1 MAFSLRNLKRFPP
14 RASIDFLSRP
24 QRKAH
29 RDTISVL
36 SSLTMALESGAP
48 LTNDQERQVS
58 MLTRSDAIDTRIN
71 TMTAM
76 LEQTEGAYLTKLAAM
91 APYDLS
97 AYHELMNPGEPPAH
111 HHYYL
116 CDYLMKVEAGELATL
131 IVALP
136 PGAAKALTLDTP
148 VPTPNGWTTMGALSV
163 GDEVF
168 DENGQICRVTW
179 KSPVWKDRPVYDVRT
194 DTGDVIRA
202 DELHEWKARLCRKGG
217 YGIHETKDIARSR
230 SKRASVE
237 HAKALSL
244 PEVTL
249 PIDPYLLGVWLGD
262 GTSASGSITS
272 GDEDRA
278 WMRAEIERLGYKTT
292 DRKARF
298 LFGVSNIRGALV
310 KLKLLHDP
318 AHNTYGCKHIP
329 LTYLRASAT
338 QRLHLLQ
345 GLIDSDGSVRE
356 DGYTVFSNTNKLLA
370 EQVVELVR
378 SLGVKTR
385 LRESTAKLHD
395 KVIGKY
401 YRVGFYLRDCA
412 RLPRKRERTRDNT
425 RTPLVYIDAT
435 YAGIADTVCIEVD
448 SPSHLFLAGRSM
460 TPTHNSTYASRTF
473 VQWYMGRNPDH
484 RVLAVGHSQKFTEDE
499 FSKPNRNAVD
509 TDTYRLVFPDVELN
523 PMEQGASF
531 WKLNNWRGSYA
542 CRGALAGT
550 SGLRAKII
558 MADDLFKNA
567 ADAMSPVVRENIW
580 RWWTADVMSR
590 RLPGAPIV
598 LVNCL
603 TGDSPVLMADGS
615 WKPIKDLRVGD
626 DLTTYHDGQ
635 VSIQKVER
643 WAEQEEDDVIEVH
656 TGNGSV
662 KCNARHPFWA
672 MRYRYKGKWEAPCW
686 IKAGELKVYDKVCLV
701 GKKSTPDD
709 APRLEEDSA
718 WLLGCAYGDGCV
730 SRSYGRA
737 PWKLEQL
744 YTRVSVSRN
753 QEDRRKVLDAF
764 KRVFNIDA
772 RLVEN
777 AVNSGVSTTVE
788 TNVLEVGRWFIDH
801 GISPGKTA
809 HTKRVPQWLF
819 NQPENVR
826 RSFIDG
832 FIFADGHVTKSGSIN
847 ITLCNE
853 ELIRDIGQLMRGL
866 GYRTTTIKKYTQYS
880 FIPGIP
886 DRRLSVRYRITASL
900 TTDQAFYFKGVTKI
914 VDLKRKEK
922 LYDIQVSNTHNFI
935 ADNVVVSNTL
945 WHSEDVPNRIKKLA
959 EDDPESIPQPFK
971 FINIP
976 AQAEEDDPL
985 GRAPGEWLWCS
996 DQQEDGFYSIKDY
1009 ETKRATMPPSLWS
1022 ALYLGQPL
1030 DKLGDYIS
1038 EDQFVRY
1045 DRPPVN
1051 RNGHQI
1057 EWTKTIMSIDCAAR
1071 GADRSDYTAILIFRK
1086 HVDGSHY
1093 LVDAWRGKETLE
1105 KVVRIISKLMRFWQV
1120 NYAVLED
1127 SGMGIQILDNYQGKL
1142 PAPLIAYTP
1151 SGKGSKDFRFDAAA
1165 PWITAGKVL
1174 FPKQGPWIVDFINE
1188 LVAFPNSANDDWVDA
1203 FSMYTDH
1210 ELKARVGGTKPL
1222 KMRP

>member
-1 MAFSLRNLKRFPP
+1 M
-14 RASIDFLSRP
+14 
-24 QRKAH
+24 
-29 RDTISVL
+29 

-48 LTNDQERQVS
+48 LTNDQERQVA

-97 AYHELMNPGEPPAH
+97 AYHELLNPHEPPAH

-136 PGAAKALTLDTP
+136 PGAAK
-148 VPTPNGWTTMGALSV
+148 
-163 GDEVF
+163 
-168 DENGQICRVTW
+168 
-179 KSPVWKDRPVYDVRT
+179 
-194 DTGDVIRA
+194 
-202 DELHEWKARLCRKGG
+202 
-217 YGIHETKDIARSR
+217 
-230 SKRASVE
+230 
-237 HAKALSL
+237 
-244 PEVTL
+244 
-249 PIDPYLLGVWLGD
+249 
-262 GTSASGSITS
+262 
-272 GDEDRA
+272 
-278 WMRAEIERLGYKTT
+278 
-292 DRKARF
+292 
-298 LFGVSNIRGALV
+298 
-310 KLKLLHDP
+310 
-318 AHNTYGCKHIP
+318 
-329 LTYLRASAT
+329 
-338 QRLHLLQ
+338 
-345 GLIDSDGSVRE
+345 
-356 DGYTVFSNTNKLLA
+356 
-370 EQVVELVR
+370 
-378 SLGVKTR
+378 
-385 LRESTAKLHD
+385 
-395 KVIGKY
+395 
-401 YRVGFYLRDCA
+401 
-412 RLPRKRERTRDNT
+412 
-425 RTPLVYIDAT
+425 
-435 YAGIADTVCIEVD
+435 
-448 SPSHLFLAGRSM
+448 
-460 TPTHNSTYASRTF
+460 STYSSRTF
-473 VQWYMGRNPDH
+473 VQWYMGRNPDN
-484 RVLAVGHSQKFTEDE
+484 RVLAVGHALALDTEVPTPSGFKTIADLQVGDEVFAHDGSATKVTGKSEVFYNRQCYTARTTEGAEVVVDGEHLWSLEDTSLSKKNGVSVFSTDKLYSLKQNGKRGFRLIEQSAVQFTDKDILVDPYTLGLWLGDGETNGNRIASAVEDISELRSNVPYETRSTKSLHHFSIVGIRDALRRLGVLGSKRIPDNYVKSSIETRVSLIQGLMDSDGSVGKDGYCHFHNTNKQIVDSFREILFSLGIKNSVFEVKIRGVMTKAAWRVHFKFNEAFRLARKAGRCSASAYSRRHISFEKSSSVPTQCITIDHPSKVFLVTRGYIPTHNSQKFTEDE

-531 WKLNNWRGSYA
+531 WKLNGWRGSYA

-590 RLPGAPIV
+590 RLPGAPVI
-598 LVNCL
+598 LV
-603 TGDSPVLMADGS
+603 
-615 WKPIKDLRVGD
+615 
-626 DLTTYHDGQ
+626 
-635 VSIQKVER
+635 
-643 WAEQEEDDVIEVH
+643 
-656 TGNGSV
+656 
-662 KCNARHPFWA
+662 
-672 MRYRYKGKWEAPCW
+672 
-686 IKAGELKVYDKVCLV
+686 
-701 GKKSTPDD
+701 
-709 APRLEEDSA
+709 
-718 WLLGCAYGDGCV
+718 
-730 SRSYGRA
+730 
-737 PWKLEQL
+737 
-744 YTRVSVSRN
+744 
-753 QEDRRKVLDAF
+753 
-764 KRVFNIDA
+764 
-772 RLVEN
+772 
-777 AVNSGVSTTVE
+777 
-788 TNVLEVGRWFIDH
+788 
-801 GISPGKTA
+801 
-809 HTKRVPQWLF
+809 
-819 NQPENVR
+819 
-826 RSFIDG
+826 
-832 FIFADGHVTKSGSIN
+832 
-847 ITLCNE
+847 
-853 ELIRDIGQLMRGL
+853 
-866 GYRTTTIKKYTQYS
+866 
-880 FIPGIP
+880 
-886 DRRLSVRYRITASL
+886 
-900 TTDQAFYFKGVTKI
+900 
-914 VDLKRKEK
+914 
-922 LYDIQVSNTHNFI
+922 
-935 ADNVVVSNTL
+935 NTL
-945 WHSEDVPNRIKKLA
+945 WHSEDVPNRFKKLA

-976 AQAEEDDPL
+976 AQAEQDDPL

-1038 EDQFVRY
+1038 EDQFSRY

-1086 HVDGSHY
+1086 HVDGTHY

-1105 KVVRIISKLMRFWQV
+1105 RVVRIISKLMRFWQV

-1174 FPKQGPWIVDFINE
+1174 FPKQGPWIADFINE